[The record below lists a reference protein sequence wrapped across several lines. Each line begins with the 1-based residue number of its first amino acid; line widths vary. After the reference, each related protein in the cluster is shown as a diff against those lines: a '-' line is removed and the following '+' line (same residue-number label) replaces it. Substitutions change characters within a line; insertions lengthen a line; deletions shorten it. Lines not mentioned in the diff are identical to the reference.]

1 MFEYNKRIL
10 MQKKPLITIYMATF
24 NRVEL
29 LKRAVN
35 SVLSQTYSNFE
46 LIVVDDCSSDETIE
60 YLVAISE
67 ADPRI
72 RFYQNE
78 KNSGACASRNKAIAE
93 ANGVF
98 ITGLDDDDEFMPLH
112 IESLLAAFD
121 EKYAFVACSLLEN
134 TGSCVIEHALDCG
147 IISLDSLLHYNKVG
161 NQVFT
166 LTSRLQRINGFDE
179 SFPAFQDY
187 DTWTRLVYEF
197 GQCKK
202 IKQATYVWHT
212 GHEQERISNNNNNR
226 LIALDLFIN
235 KHKRYMSKKH
245 NQSMFIMKKK
255 LEKGP
260 FNFIDLILNVNKL
273 NFKTALATYININF
287 YTLGARWRRY
297 KRK

>member
-1 MFEYNKRIL
+1 MK
-10 MQKKPLITIYMATF
+10 KKPLITIYMATF

-35 SVLSQTYSNFE
+35 SVIAQTYSNFE

-60 YLVAISE
+60 YLMGISK

-98 ITGLDDDDEFMPLH
+98 ITGLDDDDEFLPLH
-112 IESLLAAFD
+112 IEGLLTAFD

-134 TGSCVIEHALDCG
+134 TGDCVIEHALDCG

-166 LTSRLQRINGFDE
+166 LTSRMQKINGFDE
-179 SFPAFQDY
+179 AFPAFQDY
-187 DTWTRLVYEF
+187 DTWIRLVYEF
-197 GQCKK
+197 GPCKK
-202 IKQATYVWHT
+202 IKQATYIWHT
-212 GHEQERISNNNNNR
+212 GHEQGRISNNNNKR
-226 LIALDLFIN
+226 LMALELFIG
-235 KHKRYMSKKH
+235 KHKKCMSKKH
-245 NQSMFIMKKK
+245 YQSMLIMKKK

-260 FNFIDLILNVNKL
+260 FTFIDLIVNINEF
-273 NFKTALATYININF
+273 NFKSALALYFNINF
-287 YTLGARWRRY
+287 SIIGVKWREY
-297 KRK
+297 KRR